1 MHKIKASGNKKTYT
15 SREFEILLK
24 QNGYIYERS
33 KGDHN
38 IYTKDGRH
46 ISFPATKM
54 NRMVA
59 RRLIKEYNLIR
70 M

>member
-1 MHKIKASGNKKTYT
+1 MKKVYT
-15 SREFEILLK
+15 SREFATLLK
-24 QNGYIYERS
+24 KNGYRYDHS
-33 KGDHN
+33 TGDHN
-38 IYTKDGRH
+38 IYRKDGRH
-46 ISFPATKM
+46 ISFPAKDL